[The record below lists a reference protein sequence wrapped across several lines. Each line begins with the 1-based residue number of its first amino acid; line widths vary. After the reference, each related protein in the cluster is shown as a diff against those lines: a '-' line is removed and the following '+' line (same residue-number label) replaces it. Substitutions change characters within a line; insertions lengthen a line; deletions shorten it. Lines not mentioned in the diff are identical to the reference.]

1 MPPHDD
7 DEWPQNHKS
16 ILRGQEC
23 AAILREKNMETVGNF
38 SLTTVTVFE
47 NSSKI
52 RERSELR
59 LFPKNLW

>member
-1 MPPHDD
+1 MPPHD

-38 SLTTVTVFE
+38 SLTTVMYALE
-47 NSSKI
+47 NNFQFSP
-52 RERSELR
+52 LCQ
-59 LFPKNLW
+59 F

>member
-7 DEWPQNHKS
+7 NDEWPQNHKS

-38 SLTTVTVFE
+38 SLTTVMYALE
-47 NSSKI
+47 NNFQFSP
-52 RERSELR
+52 LCQ
-59 LFPKNLW
+59 F